1 LELKLQEGV
10 RTVED
15 MISHLHALL
24 PTNRNDHNLSYVAKV
39 DPLKV
44 DKDVD
49 GLKTNVTNQL
59 QKDVS
64 QIIAEE
70 NPETKDFLKERL
82 AMSITQRRKR
92 FLSCRQYP
100 DTSKTRKLLEPADD
114 STQ

>member
-15 MISHLHALL
+15 TISHLHALL
-24 PTNRNDHNLSYVAKV
+24 PTNRNHHNLSYVAKA

-49 GLKTNVTNQL
+49 GLKTNVINQL
-59 QKDVS
+59 QKDAS

-70 NPETKDFLKERL
+70 YPEAKDFLKERL

-92 FLSCRQYP
+92 FLC
-100 DTSKTRKLLEPADD
+100 LLQQAMELK
-114 STQ
+114 